1 MGPLPEETRRRR
13 LRRGSVERPVNARTY
28 RGTWLLV
35 AIPLL
40 IAAFSVRKASPL
52 PPPNLPPTFNTL
64 AASDLAGTLAR
75 AFPDRRPGT
84 NGAVGASQW
93 LVNQFKQEGFRTESD
108 YWRAEIPGRGRVP
121 LRNIVASA
129 PGRSSDAIVVMA
141 HRDNP
146 GVGPGANNNASGT
159 AALLEIARGYANP
172 AEGVGPAHTLIF
184 LSTDAG
190 SFGAL
195 GAKRFATR
203 SPFRSRVLAAVNL
216 DSIAGSARPSVQ
228 FAGDT
233 PRSPPSSLL
242 ETAITSLEGQTGE
255 HVGHPTFGGQL
266 LDLAFPFSL
275 FEQAPLLGR
284 GIPAVTLTTAG
295 NRAPASLEDTPGA
308 MDRKRL
314 SQVGHAAQVLVTSL
328 DQGLELAGGTSS
340 YVYLG
345 PRYIPGW
352 AIELILIAALVPFL
366 VAVVDLFA
374 FCRRRRIKLGPGM
387 RSFRR
392 RLGFWAWVGGVFGLF
407 ALLGVW
413 PGGEA
418 APPSPDTH
426 AVTQW
431 PVLGLAGFAVLAA
444 VGWLVARERL
454 VPRGPVAVDQQLAG
468 HASGLLALAVLALLV
483 AAVDPFA
490 LIFVLPSVHAWLWL
504 SQLRGWTRFLTL
516 LAGFAGLALLVAS
529 MAIRFD
535 LGFGAIWYLGEL
547 VAVGYVPIPLVLI
560 FLAWLA
566 CAGQFVALA
575 TGRYAP
581 YPSRSERGRST
592 LLQTAG
598 RRLLIR
604 PRTPPVEQEEPKAGT
619 GG

>member
-1 MGPLPEETRRRR
+1 
-13 LRRGSVERPVNARTY
+13 
-28 RGTWLLV
+28 V

-40 IAAFSVRKASPL
+40 IAAFSVRKATPL

-64 AASDLAGTLAR
+64 DASEKAATLAR
-75 AFPDRRPGT
+75 AFPDRSPGA
-84 NGAVGASQW
+84 NGAVGAAEW

-108 YWRAEIPGRGRVP
+108 YWRAEIPGRGHVR
-121 LRNIVASA
+121 LRNIVAIA
-129 PGRSSDAIVVMA
+129 PGRSPDAIVLMA

-146 GVGPGANNNASGT
+146 GVGPGADNNASGT

-172 AEGVGPAHTLIF
+172 AQGTGPGHTLIF

-195 GAKRFATR
+195 GAQRFATH
-203 SPFRSRVLAAVNL
+203 SPDRSRVLAVINL
-216 DSIAGSARPSVQ
+216 DSIAGSGRPSVQ

-233 PRSPPSSLL
+233 PRSPPSNLL
-242 ETAITSLEGQTGE
+242 ETAISSLGTQSGE
-255 HVGHPTFGGQL
+255 RVGHPSFVGQL
-266 LDLAFPFSL
+266 LDLGFPFSL
-275 FEQAPLLGR
+275 YEQAPLLGR

-295 NRAPASLEDTPGA
+295 NRPPASLDDTPGS

-314 SQVGHAAQVLVTSL
+314 AQVGHAAQALLTSL

-340 YVYLG
+340 YLYLG
-345 PRYIPGW
+345 PRYVPGW
-352 AIELILIAALVPFL
+352 AIELILISALVPFL

-374 FCRRRRIKLGPGM
+374 FCRRRRIAVVPGL
-387 RSFRR
+387 RSYRR
-392 RLGFWAWVGGVFGLF
+392 RLGFWAWVGGMFGLF

-418 APPSPDTH
+418 APVSPDTH
-426 AVTQW
+426 AATQW
-431 PVLGLAGFAVLAA
+431 PVLGLAAFGVLA
-444 VGWLVARERL
+444 GLGLLVARERL
-454 VPRGPVAVDQQLAG
+454 VPRGPADVEQLLAG
-468 HASGLLALAVLALLV
+468 QTAGLLALAVLSLLV

-504 SQLRGWTRFLTL
+504 SQLRGWPRFLTL
-516 LAGFAGLALLVAS
+516 LVGFGGLALLLAS

-535 LGFGAIWYLGEL
+535 MGFGAVWYLAEL

-581 YPSRSERGRST
+581 YPSRAERRRNP
-592 LLQTAG
+592 LLHTIG
-598 RRLLIR
+598 RRLVIR
-604 PRTPPVEQEEPKAGT
+604 PRHRARAEREERKAQA